1 MKFVYVLVSN
11 DKDIYYEETLVSVLS
26 LKHQDPDAY
35 VSLVVDNG
43 TDATFTGARAALK
56 SMVQEYKVVE
66 FPPEISNL
74 ARSRLLKTNLRNHI
88 RGDMLYLDSDT
99 AFADALPEFP
109 EGDFDVAAV
118 TDLHSRENDPYH
130 LKHKVMNRNKELMGF
145 GLSLGDLY
153 FNGGVIFARDN
164 EKAKEFFDTWH
175 ALYKECNKKGIFTD
189 QISFNETNNRLGFPL
204 GELPGT
210 WNCQVREAYNHL
222 TRVKDIYPLLCSAKI
237 IHFFGS
243 GIDGKKEPH
252 PLMKKEFFEKI
263 KQNGIPTQKDLEIIY
278 DPKHAFWSAP
288 EVMDPSKTPLFFL
301 YCHLPGKPYSKK
313 EIIDKLTSIKNSFL
327 DLFRP
332 EEA

>member
-1 MKFVYVLVSN
+1 MKFAYVLVSN
-11 DKDIYYEETLVSVLS
+11 EKDIYYEETLVSVMS
-26 LKHQDPDAY
+26 LRHQDPGAFIT
-35 VSLVVDNG
+35 LVVDDR
-43 TDATFTGARAALK
+43 TDASFTGARAHLK
-56 SMVQEYKVVE
+56 EMVQEYKVVK
-66 FPPEISNL
+66 FAPEISNI
-74 ARSRLLKTNLRNHI
+74 ARSRLLKTGLRSLI

-99 AFADALPEFP
+99 AFTGALPDLP

-130 LKHKVMNRNKELMGF
+130 LKHKIMNRNKQIMGF
-145 GLSLGDLY
+145 GLSLGNLY

-164 EKAKEFFDTWH
+164 EKAREFFDTWH

-189 QISFNETNNRLGFPL
+189 QISFNETNHRLGFPM

-210 WNCQVREAYNHL
+210 WNCQIREAYNHL
-222 TRVKDIYPLLCSAKI
+222 SRVRDIYPLLCSAKI

-263 KQNGIPTQKDLEIIY
+263 KRHGGPLAEDLEVIY

-288 EVMDPSKTPLFFL
+288 EVMDPAKLPLFFL
-301 YCHLPGKPYSKK
+301 YCHLPGNPLSRK
-313 EIIDKLTSIKNSFL
+313 EFYQRVHTVKNSIMSVL
-327 DLFRP
+327 RL
-332 EEA
+332 A